1 MKIERSQDH
10 FSEGWGLFDVDC
22 VLRNTEGAEIK
33 IVKFM
38 GFSEISETD
47 STGHETVNVHFSDGS
62 VIEFED
68 LDRAVFMDRS
78 YEPVSPDWFME
89 EVADRRGESPAQ
101 NEVSEAEREAERA
114 ALRIHAEIKA
124 EVEARPVEYMTDS
137 ELFAKVSGAPLS
149 IAEEMLIVYEGNLIR
164 MASTTAKQMQKIRGI
179 GKTRSEKIVAALELG
194 KRLARFHAQKD
205 KITAPC
211 DVADLMMSKMRYLQK
226 EIVVV
231 LCLDTKGNVTT
242 KGKAGDLAGD
252 LKWGKLLG
260 ESTVFEGTLNSS
272 VFHPREI
279 FRFAI
284 EESANSIVLVH
295 NHPSGDPQP
304 SREDI
309 RATKQL
315 IEAGNHIGIN
325 ILDHVVIGDGIFV
338 SLKEEGFI

>member
-10 FSEGWGLFDVDC
+10 FSGGWGVFDVDC
-22 VLRNTEGAEIK
+22 VLRNTEGAEIE
-33 IVKFM
+33 IVKFS

-68 LDRAVFMDRS
+68 LDRAVFIDRS
-78 YEPVSPDWFME
+78 YEPVSPDWFMA
-89 EVADRRGESPAQ
+89 EVADRRGESPAE
-101 NEVSEAEREAERA
+101 NEVSEAEREAEAEAAHA

-124 EVEARPVEYMTDS
+124 KVEARPVEYMTDS

-149 IAEEMLIVYEGNLIR
+149 IAEEMLIVYEGNLMR
-164 MASTTAKQMQKIRGI
+164 MASTTAKQMGKIKGI

-242 KGKAGDLAGD
+242 KGKAGRPCGRSEVGETAWGVHRISGNAEFECFSPAGD
-252 LKWGKLLG
+252 FQ
-260 ESTVFEGTLNSS
+260 VR
-272 VFHPREI
+272 H
-279 FRFAI
+279 
-284 EESANSIVLVH
+284 
-295 NHPSGDPQP
+295 
-304 SREDI
+304 
-309 RATKQL
+309 
-315 IEAGNHIGIN
+315 
-325 ILDHVVIGDGIFV
+325 
-338 SLKEEGFI
+338 